1 MSLDPLGPIE
11 VVVLAFPENRF
22 TGEILP
28 ELERLVESDTISIVD
43 GVFARKDADGSTTFV
58 EFDSLEDDE
67 FAALG
72 GVLERVEGLV
82 SDEDVD
88 ELTATLPPDS
98 SAAVLVF
105 EHTWA
110 IPLRDAIVRGGGEL
124 VANLR
129 IPASVVEE
137 VIASSPQ
144 QD

>member
-1 MSLDPLGPIE
+1 MSLGPIE
-11 VVVLAFPENRF
+11 VVVLGFPENRF

-28 ELERLVESDTISIVD
+28 ELERLVQSDTISIVD
-43 GVFARKDADGSTTFV
+43 GVFVTKDADGATDFV
-58 EFDSLEDDE
+58 EFDSLDDDE
-67 FAALG
+67 FAALS

-88 ELTATLPPDS
+88 DLTASLPPNS

-110 IPLRDAIVRGGGEL
+110 VPLRDAIVRGGGEL

-137 VIASSPQ
+137 IVAAAAE
-144 QD
+144 DD

>member
-1 MSLDPLGPIE
+1 MSLGPIE
-11 VVVLAFPENRF
+11 VVVLGFPENRF

-28 ELERLVESDTISIVD
+28 ELERLVQSDTISIVD
-43 GVFARKDADGSTTFV
+43 GVFASKDGDGTTTFV
-58 EFDSLEDDE
+58 EFDSL
-67 FAALG
+67 G
-72 GVLERVEGLV
+72 GDFGPLAGILERVEGLV
-82 SDEDVD
+82 SDEDVED
-88 ELTATLPPDS
+88 LTASLPPDS

-110 IPLRDAIVRGGGEL
+110 VPLRDAIVRGGGEL

-137 VIASSPQ
+137 VLANSPQ

>member
-1 MSLDPLGPIE
+1 MSLGPIE
-11 VVVLAFPENRF
+11 VVVLGFPENRF

-28 ELERLVESDTISIVD
+28 ELERLVQSDTISIVD
-43 GVFARKDADGSTTFV
+43 GVFVTKDADGATAFV

-82 SDEDVD
+82 SDEDVED
-88 ELTATLPPDS
+88 LTASLPPDS

-110 IPLRDAIVRGGGEL
+110 VPLRDAIVRGGGEL

-137 VIASSPQ
+137 VVAAAAE
-144 QD
+144 DD

>member
-1 MSLDPLGPIE
+1 MSLGPIE

-28 ELERLVESDTISIVD
+28 ELERLVQSDTISIVD
-43 GVFARKDADGSTTFV
+43 GVLASKDGDGTTTFV
-58 EFDSLEDDE
+58 EFDSLEGD
-67 FAALG
+67 FAVLA

-82 SDEDVD
+82 SDEDVED
-88 ELTATLPPDS
+88 LTASLPPDS

-137 VIASSPQ
+137 VVANSPE

>member
-1 MSLDPLGPIE
+1 MSLAPIE

-28 ELERLVESDTISIVD
+28 ELERLVQSDTISIVD
-43 GVFARKDADGSTTFV
+43 GVLASKDADGSTTFV
-58 EFDSLEDDE
+58 EFDNIEDDE
-67 FAALG
+67 FAALA

-88 ELTATLPPDS
+88 DLTASLPPGS

-137 VIASSPQ
+137 VVANSPE

>member
-1 MSLDPLGPIE
+1 MSLGPIE
-11 VVVLAFPENRF
+11 VVVLGFPENRF

-28 ELERLVESDTISIVD
+28 ELERLVQSDTISIVD
-43 GVFARKDADGSTTFV
+43 GVFVTKDADGATAFV

-72 GVLERVEGLV
+72 DVLERVEGLV
-82 SDEDVD
+82 SDEDVED
-88 ELTATLPPDS
+88 LTASLPPDS

-110 IPLRDAIVRGGGEL
+110 VPLRDAIVRGGGEL

-137 VIASSPQ
+137 VVAAAAE
-144 QD
+144 DD

>member
-1 MSLDPLGPIE
+1 
-11 VVVLAFPENRF
+11 VVLAFPENRF

-28 ELERLVESDTISIVD
+28 ELERLVQSDTISIVD
-43 GVFARKDADGSTTFV
+43 GVFASKDADGSTTFV
-58 EFDSLEDDE
+58 EFDNIEDDE
-67 FAALG
+67 FAALAD
-72 GVLERVEGLV
+72 VLERVEGLV

-88 ELTATLPPDS
+88 DLTASLPPDT

-137 VIASSPQ
+137 VVANSPE

>member
-1 MSLDPLGPIE
+1 MSLGPIE

-28 ELERLVESDTISIVD
+28 ELERLVQSDTISIVD
-43 GVFARKDADGSTTFV
+43 GVLASKDADGSTTFV
-58 EFDSLEDDE
+58 EFDNIEDDE
-67 FAALG
+67 FAALA

-88 ELTATLPPDS
+88 DLTASLPPDS

-137 VIASSPQ
+137 VVANSPE

>member
-1 MSLDPLGPIE
+1 MSLGPIE

-28 ELERLVESDTISIVD
+28 ELERLVQSDTISIVD
-43 GVFARKDADGSTTFV
+43 GVFASKDADGSTTFV
-58 EFDSLEDDE
+58 EFDNIEDDE
-67 FAALG
+67 FAALAD
-72 GVLERVEGLV
+72 VLERVEGLV

-88 ELTATLPPDS
+88 DLTASLPPDT

-137 VIASSPQ
+137 VVANSPE